1 MLVSSIAV
9 AVVAAAGMSAA
20 YAQVAGDGSLFIS
33 PPNDNDAL
41 SAAVAF
47 EADSVAAAAA
57 AWAASDAYMRAAAS
71 PSVART
77 VAEYEHTAGDLYAEA
92 AAASMAAAAEWS
104 AADRVY
110 DEHSAVASAYRL
122 ELTAAF
128 AYERAATAAVKWSTT
143 ADDNDAVDA
152 VAADRSAAAAVLSR
166 ERMAD
171 ALDIMNVLRSSTDFI
186 GDLQRVADLA
196 QSAMRTQLA
205 ERAVA
210 AERAAAFVADTG
222 STEQLQAAERAVA
235 AERAAERAMKESM
248 GLLGV
253 ATNQMIMADKMNT
266 ELIPAMSSGD
276 WDRAR
281 SVFGEI
287 SMSASDSVAQMSAAA
302 TLLRDAAHEYD
313 LASAEWAAAGDPVQ
327 AAEAAEQ
334 SVTAATNVDAALAN
348 MAVIEQVMTGLDL
361 WFSDLA
367 DRSARQ

>member
-1 MLVSSIAV
+1 
-9 AVVAAAGMSAA
+9 MSAA
-20 YAQVAGDGSLFIS
+20 HAQVAGDGSLFIS

-152 VAADRSAAAAVLSR
+152 VAADRSAAAVLSR

-196 QSAMRTQLA
+196 QSAMRTQFA

-235 AERAAERAMKESM
+235 AERAAERAMKESI

-287 SMSASDSVAQMSAAA
+287 STSASDSVAQMSAAA

-361 WFSDLA
+361 WFNDLA